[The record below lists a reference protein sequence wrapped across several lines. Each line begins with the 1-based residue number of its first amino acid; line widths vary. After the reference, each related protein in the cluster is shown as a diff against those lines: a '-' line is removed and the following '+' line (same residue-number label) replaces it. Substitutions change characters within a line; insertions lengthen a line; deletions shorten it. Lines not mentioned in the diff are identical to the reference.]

1 MKSKNKNVLSL
12 FDGHSGMQLAL
23 KRAGIKIDNYFA
35 SEVEISSIMITQKRF
50 PETNQLGDVRQIN
63 GKDLPPIWLLS
74 AGSPCTNFSLAGK
87 RKGMVTKENIEV
99 TSLSKYLK
107 LKKEGYEFEGQ
118 SYLFWEF
125 IRLLKETKPKYF
137 FLENVLMSPKWE
149 KIITKELGV
158 LPIQINSSLVSAQNR
173 ERLYW
178 TNIPNIS
185 VPEDKNVTISDII
198 PNAVGGFG
206 KRGVW
211 DDTLKKYVPKPATR
225 KDKKANCVCTG
236 KGNTAMVTLK
246 NGKTRYLTVS
256 EIEMLQTLPKDYT
269 NVEGVSMTERWKSI
283 GNGWTIDVIS
293 HLVKPLKKELI

>member
-1 MKSKNKNVLSL
+1 MKTSKNVLSL

-23 KRAGIKIDNYFA
+23 KDAGIKIDNYFA
-35 SEVEISSIMITQKRF
+35 SEVEMSSIMITQKRF
-50 PETNQLGDVRQIN
+50 PNTNQLGDVRHIK

-107 LKKEGYEFEGQ
+107 LKREGYEFEGQ

-137 FLENVLMSPKWE
+137 FLENVRMTEKWE
-149 KIITKELGV
+149 KVITKELGV
-158 LPIQINSSLVSAQNR
+158 LPIPINSSLVSAQNR

-185 VPEDKNVTISDII
+185 VPKDKNITISDII

-211 DDTLKKYVPKPATR
+211 NDTLKKYVQTPATR

-246 NGKTRYLTVS
+246 NGTTRYLTVS

-283 GNGWTIDVIS
+283 GNGWTIKVIS
-293 HLVKPLKKELI
+293 HLLKPLKKELVK